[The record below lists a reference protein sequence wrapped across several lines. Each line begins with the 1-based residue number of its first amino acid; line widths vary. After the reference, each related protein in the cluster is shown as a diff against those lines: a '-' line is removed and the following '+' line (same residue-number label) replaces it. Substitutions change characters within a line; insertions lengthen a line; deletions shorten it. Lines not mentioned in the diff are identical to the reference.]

1 VAEFIAGLGLP
12 RSLAEVGVSANQFPL
27 LAENTM
33 GDSWTYSNP
42 RKISGPEDVLRIL
55 AMAA

>member
-1 VAEFIAGLGLP
+1 MP
-12 RSLAEVGVSANQFPL
+12 RTLAEVGVSANQFPL

-42 RKISGPEDVLRIL
+42 RAITGPEDVMAIL
-55 AMAA
+55 EMAA

>member
-1 VAEFIAGLGLP
+1 MP
-12 RSLAEVGVSANQFPL
+12 RTLAEVGVSANQFPL

-42 RKISGPEDVLRIL
+42 RTIAGPEDIMAIL
-55 AMAA
+55 EMAA